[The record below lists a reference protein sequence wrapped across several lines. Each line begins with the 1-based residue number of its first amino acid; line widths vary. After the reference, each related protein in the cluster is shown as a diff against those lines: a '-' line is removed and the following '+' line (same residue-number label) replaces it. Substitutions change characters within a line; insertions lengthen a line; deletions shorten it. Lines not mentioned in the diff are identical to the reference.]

1 MQQIAACGPG
11 SAAMHT
17 VRLPSPRL
25 ALIPG
30 KQQHMVPP
38 NGNASQGIEQCPA
51 RVAAAPI
58 MAHDNPAATGQAA
71 GRRQDARRLDALVGH
86 QP

>member
-1 MQQIAACGPG
+1 MQQIAARGPG

-17 VRLPSPRL
+17 IRPPSPRL
-25 ALIPG
+25 APVAG